1 MSIPLTEVTTVGG
14 PLPEG
19 DLCQY
24 SYDPVTST
32 VYLARLVDESF
43 TPDRQV
49 LYFTKLGTGSKI
61 KFSGNLFPGIIK
73 YNFTSYSS
81 GIVGYISIKYNDELI
96 LNEPLKSSN
105 TFDTQIYGIN
115 EFGLKTNDYGMYEI
129 EISQYITS
137 AHLMMAISLELP
149 TSESGYTT
157 YSNQFNQLPALSFIN
172 FDDSLTVDLINTELF
187 QQVPISNFNQ
197 INTSWGYIRKN
208 AKHIALQTIAPF
220 PPTFY
225 DSNWYDLVDYKET
238 SAFTAQ
244 YVQYNAYEYLD
255 SLAYE
260 TTPDLSKAV
269 KLITDTH
276 ARTKPTCYDIAII
289 TQETSDRQLLWRC
302 FKEQRIYK
310 PATVEYT
317 VGINIW
323 KSSENVYKYKS
334 GKIFFGGK
342 NYSGPLNTILF
353 DNGDGIT
360 YSEHAILDL
369 NEFPINSNNEVFV
382 YDHVSNYSLTAPKV
396 YCVLNKL
403 SGRMAEID
411 VNTKTIKYFTLVV
424 PIDHEIQK
432 LFFTTR
438 LMYTVKHSNNSDLS
452 LYDANNN
459 GVLLHTFDLGTYDP
473 SVQPQ
478 FMIIN

>member
-24 SYDPVTST
+24 SFDPVTSS
-32 VYLARLVDESF
+32 VYLVRLVDESF
-43 TPDRQV
+43 TQDKPV
-49 LYFTKLGTGSKI
+49 LYFTKMASGGSI
-61 KFSGNLFPGIIK
+61 KFVGNLFPGIIK
-73 YNFTSYSS
+73 YTFTSYSS
-81 GIVGYISIKYNDELI
+81 GQVGTVIIKYNGEVVVNKS
-96 LNEPLKSSN
+96 LNSNN
-105 TFDTQIYGIN
+105 TFDAQIYGKN
-115 EFGLKTNDYGMYEI
+115 EFGFKINDYGMYEI
-129 EISQYITS
+129 EISQYLS
-137 AHLMMAISLELP
+137 SQHLMMAIMLELP
-149 TSESGYTT
+149 TSDSGYTT
-157 YSNQFNQLPALSFIN
+157 YDNQFNQLPALN
-172 FDDSLTVDLINTELF
+172 FTNFNESATPNIIEPELF
-187 QQVPISNFNQ
+187 QLIPLSNFSTV
-197 INTSWGYIRKN
+197 NTSWGYVRKN
-208 AKHIALQTIAPF
+208 TRHIALQTIAPF

-225 DSNWYDLVDYKET
+225 DRDWYDLVDYKET
-238 SAFTAQ
+238 GAYTYQ
-244 YVQYNAYEYLD
+244 YVQYTAYEYLN

-276 ARTKPTCYDIAII
+276 AKAKPTCYDIAII
-289 TQETSDRQLLWRC
+289 TQETSDRQLFWRC

-310 PATVEYT
+310 PSTIEFT
-317 VGINIW
+317 ININLW

-334 GKIFFGGK
+334 GRIFFGGK
-342 NYSGPLNTILF
+342 SYSGPLNSIMY
-353 DNGDGIT
+353 DSGDGVT

-382 YDHVSNYSLTAPKV
+382 YDHVSNYSLTSPKV

-411 VNTKTIKYFTLVV
+411 VNTKTVKYFTLVV
-424 PIDHEIQK
+424 PLDHEIQK